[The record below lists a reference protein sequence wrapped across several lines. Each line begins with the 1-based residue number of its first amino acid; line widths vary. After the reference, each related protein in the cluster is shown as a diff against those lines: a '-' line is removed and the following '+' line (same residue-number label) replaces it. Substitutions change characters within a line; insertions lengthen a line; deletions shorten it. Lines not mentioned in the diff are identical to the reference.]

1 MIPRR
6 IVLTGMM
13 CSGKTT
19 VGKRLAAAL
28 GWDFVD
34 TDRLIE
40 QRSGLKIPEIFRAY
54 GEDYFRRLEK
64 EVLQSAMRLENTVI
78 ATGGGVVTDSENL
91 KLIGEQ
97 SLGVYLEVP
106 LKELVRRC
114 RGKSDVRPLLK
125 GGIEDNLRKILN
137 ERREIYERVGNT
149 VDAVANPWTVAQSIL
164 YLIDWDIKEELDGIE
179 KILLGPGILKDLG
192 NFTKGDVRYFAQ
204 RRAYRLFGEFLPES
218 VFVLP
223 DGDRAKSLK
232 TLTRIY
238 EFLLNSRATRG
249 TTVVSIGGGAASDV
263 VGFAASTFKRGV
275 RFINAPTTLLAQVDA
290 GLGGKNALNFR
301 GIKNVIGT
309 FYHPDL
315 ILIDPLALLSLDGK
329 DFRQGFAEIVKSA
342 IIGETTF
349 SNKLEDGAPLPTSPH
364 GLRPWGEESGGGNS
378 FDHGDAF
385 FKFLE
390 ANVDKLLRRNLQ
402 TLTEVI
408 KRTAKVKLGIVE
420 EDFRE
425 STGKRKLLNLGHTLG
440 HAYEVILGISHGEA
454 VAIGLVKAIE
464 IGIGLGITET
474 GLLERTKKLLGKFGL
489 LRKLPDAERVDE
501 RLILEKIVQD
511 KKASRGKIDFVIP
524 RKPGDVIINPMEP
537 DEIIRLKGGL
547 L

>member
-6 IVLTGMM
+6 IILTGMM

-19 VGKRLAAAL
+19 VGRRLAAAL

-34 TDRLIE
+34 TDELIE
-40 QRSGLKIPEIFRAY
+40 QRSGLKISEIFRAY
-54 GEDYFRRLEK
+54 GEEYFRKLEK
-64 EVLQSAMRLENTVI
+64 EVLLSAMRLENAVI

-91 KLIGEQ
+91 KLIREQ
-97 SLGVYLEVP
+97 SLGVYLDVP

-114 RGKSDVRPLLK
+114 RGKSDLRPLLE

-149 VDAVANPWTVAQSIL
+149 VDAVANPWIVAQRIL
-164 YLIDWDIKEELDGIE
+164 CLIDWDIREELDGIE

-192 NFTKGDVRYFAQ
+192 NFTTGDVRYFAQ
-204 RRAYRLFGEFLPES
+204 RRVYRLFGKFLPDS

-238 EFLLNSRATRG
+238 EFLLNSKATRG

-315 ILIDPLALLSLDGK
+315 ILIDSLALLSLDGK

-364 GLRPWGEESGGGNS
+364 RRSPWGEESGGGNS
-378 FDHGDAF
+378 FDHGGAF

-390 ANVDKLLRRNLQ
+390 VTADMLLNRNLQ
-402 TLTEVI
+402 ALTEVI
-408 KRTAKVKLGIVE
+408 KRTARVKLRIVE

-464 IGIGLGITET
+464 IGIRLGITET
-474 GLLERTKKLLGKFGL
+474 GLLERTKELLGKFGL

-537 DEIIRLKGGL
+537 DEIIRLISGG
-547 L
+547 